1 MANTYTDY
9 IATSGAPGNSD
20 FAINFDYLEDYHVI
34 VNIDGTDYDVNSSG
48 DFTFTISTSP
58 TKKVVVS
65 PALSAGQ
72 KVRVYRN
79 TRGIN
84 NDQVEALVDFSD
96 GSVIKADELD
106 TTYLHNLYLAQEASE
121 DPIST
126 VNAEDGAILTWSE
139 DNGRWEV
146 SGTGAVANAV
156 LAYNSSTKKWDVI
169 PLNLQYD
176 SGNDTFGFGGT
187 PATDY
192 KHKFYGDL
200 LIRHDDNAVNG
211 AVLTIQNTSISGNTN
226 AVLTLA
232 SQSPILQFFDTN
244 GSTDNKYFN
253 VRLENGELKFIP
265 LDDVGAEKDV
275 ALKIATNGDGV
286 TVGGTNASLEVIADG
301 AGATDTAQVNIEG
314 SIAVL
319 RLYDTQATADKGMWQ
334 LVNNGDALALSL
346 YTDAGSLSKKAIQ
359 LTADGYNVYGDG
371 DIEDAAYKHT
381 FHGDVLMHD
390 TDAGGACVLKI
401 LTEGTDTV
409 LPGADYAAVIL
420 EGTSST
426 IVFKDTNAATDKGE
440 AHIGLDNDY
449 LNFAVYNNAGTTLY
463 GVPLQI
469 GTGSNP
475 AAADNSSGEI
485 HNVLLA
491 NLPTSDPGVTNAIW
505 NRNGTVA
512 MSGSS
517 RYIYDSGWVSSW
529 GANTLGPN
537 ESGFVTLSSTVDGYF
552 PFQVTVWWRS
562 SSSSTVFE
570 QLDSQ
575 PKLENGATMSSGLE
589 LYYDSST
596 RKLYIDTQDLALY
609 AEVPGG
615 GSTTNGAWDSGTNEI
630 RVIIQ

>member
-9 IATSGAPGNSD
+9 TSGAGQTD

-48 DFTFTISTSP
+48 GSFTFTISTSP
-58 TKKVVVS
+58 TKKVVIS
-65 PALSAGQ
+65 PPLSAGQ

-84 NDQVEALVDFSD
+84 NDQVGRLVDFSD
-96 GSVIKADELD
+96 GSVIKADDLD

-176 SGNDTFGFGGT
+176 SGNATFGFGGA
-187 PATDY
+187 PATTY

-200 LIRHDDNAVNG
+200 LIRDDDNAVNG
-211 AVLTIQNTSISGNTN
+211 AVLTIENASTSGVTN
-226 AVLTLA
+226 AVLILA

-253 VRLENGELKFIP
+253 VRLVNGELKFIP
-265 LDDVGAEKDV
+265 LDDGGAEKDV

-286 TVGGTNASLEVIADG
+286 TVGGTNATLEVIADG

-319 RLYDTQATADKGMWQ
+319 RLYDTQATADKGLWQ

-371 DIEDAAYKHT
+371 VIEDAAYKHT

-390 TDAGGACVLKI
+390 TDAGSECVLKI
-401 LTEGTDTV
+401 QTEGTDA
-409 LPGADYAAVIL
+409 ADYAAIIL

-426 IVFKDTNAATDKGE
+426 IVFVDTDAPTDKGRV
-440 AHIGLDNDY
+440 HTGLDGGY
-449 LNFAVYNNAGTTLY
+449 LNFAVYNNDGSTLY
-463 GVPLQI
+463 GIPLQI

-475 AAADNSSGEI
+475 AAANNNSGEK
-485 HNVLLA
+485 HNILLG
-491 NLPTSDPGVTNAIW
+491 NLPTSDPGVTHAIW

-517 RYIYDSGWVSSW
+517 RYIYDSGWVTAWGGSSI
-529 GANTLGPN
+529 GSN
-537 ESGFVTLSSTVDGYF
+537 LSLTEILSTDVASYF
-552 PFQVTVWWRS
+552 PFDVTIWFRS
-562 SSSSTVFE
+562 SSSATECFKISCAPDGSSVSTSVGV
-570 QLDSQ
+570 Q
-575 PKLENGATMSSGLE
+575 ATF
-589 LYYDSST
+589 DTST
-596 RKLYIDTQDLALY
+596 RGLKLIFQDNPYYYEL
-609 AEVPGG
+609 
-615 GSTTNGAWDSGTNEI
+615 GSGIGTTATWNTGTGQI
-630 RVIIQ
+630 RVTIQ